1 MSLAK
6 PKSAIFMTLFSVTK
20 TFLAA
25 KSRWMHWK
33 QKKKEKKQPTE
44 INCCKSGS
52 ASTPELNLLYRF

>member
-25 KSRWMHWK
+25 KSRWIHWK
-33 QKKKEKKQPTE
+33 EKGNKK
-44 INCCKSGS
+44 GS
-52 ASTPELNLLYRF
+52 LK

>member
-33 QKKKEKKQPTE
+33 QKKKNKTAHSNKLQQKW
-44 INCCKSGS
+44 KSFNTTNNS
-52 ASTPELNLLYRF
+52 PL